1 MSTYDEFEDRSESLA
16 LLEEEMMKYLLIEAV
31 NAKKAEVFENVV
43 FEGKR
48 RYYIEDLSVRDYTL
62 ENTTPYQLQLFDT
75 VIEETSWGELLRKVS
90 LFLLERFPEYMDT
103 ITDFRCQ
110 WTKQVMYSREK
121 KTNYK
126 VLTEELFI
134 NVNHTALHSC
144 WFLQDL
150 LDYFKNKNIW
160 MWAAFDNEGFDCL
173 DINSLYGSAIIGD
186 TLFLCETNGVEIE
199 VDGEQVD
206 PESALEDYPIS
217 ALSKY
222 IKDVTNKA
230 IEKNIDEYV
239 IKGFKYDKWAPD
251 LIKKYDFTDMV
262 DDYLELT
269 N

>member
-1 MSTYDEFEDRSESLA
+1 MQIEVITLKRYIRSAEDAVEDVVEAKTTYYR
-16 LLEEEMMKYLLIEAV
+16 V
-31 NAKKAEVFENVV
+31 
-43 FEGKR
+43 
-48 RYYIEDLSVRDYTL
+48 
-62 ENTTPYQLQLFDT
+62 T
-75 VIEETSWGELLRKVS
+75 VK
-90 LFLLERFPEYMDT
+90 
-103 ITDFRCQ
+103 
-110 WTKQVMYSREK
+110 
-121 KTNYK
+121 
-126 VLTEELFI
+126 
-134 NVNHTALHSC
+134 
-144 WFLQDL
+144 DL
-150 LDYFKNKNIW
+150 LDYFKDKNVW

-173 DINSLYGSAIIGD
+173 DIKSLYGSAIIGD

-206 PESALEDYPIS
+206 PETALEDYSIS

-222 IKDVTNKA
+222 IKDVTDKA